1 MTARRVI
8 FPGDDY
14 WLPADQQPASRRR
27 ANKSRPCRTCRTT
40 TRSITGYCT
49 TCRPADA
56 IPTIHRDGN
65 TISFAGL
72 NLTPAQA
79 IALADALVDAV
90 EKGPTP

>member
-1 MTARRVI
+1 MNARRVI
-8 FPGDDY
+8 FPPVDY
-14 WLPADQQPASRRR
+14 WLPAEEPPMSRRR
-27 ANKSRPCRTCRTT
+27 ANKSRPCRRCDTT

-90 EKGPTP
+90 ERTTT

>member
-8 FPGDDY
+8 FPEPDY
-14 WLPADQQPASRRR
+14 WLPTPERPMGRRR
-27 ANKSRPCRTCRTT
+27 ANKSHPCRTCHTT

-49 TCRPADA
+49 DCRPADA
-56 IPTIHRDGN
+56 IPAIHRDGN

-79 IALADALVDAV
+79 LALADALVDTV
-90 EKGPTP
+90 ERTTP